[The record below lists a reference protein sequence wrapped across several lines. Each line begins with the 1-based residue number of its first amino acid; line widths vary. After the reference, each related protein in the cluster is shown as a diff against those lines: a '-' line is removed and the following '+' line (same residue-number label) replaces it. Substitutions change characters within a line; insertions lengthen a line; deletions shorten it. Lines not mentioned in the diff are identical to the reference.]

1 MPGAQEKMPLDNEA
15 WALRVSQLEAERDF
29 YKQQYEQTREQLRY
43 ANLLLENMPDFI
55 SIAGLDGGLTM
66 INRGGREMMG
76 LPEDADISQVWMQQ
90 FFFEEDT
97 ERIHNSI
104 MPVVLETGRWDGEMH
119 LRHMQTGETIIC
131 DHTVFIVRDNETG
144 EDVALGT
151 IARNIG
157 ERKAVEE
164 LQQKLVAVIE
174 NNSDFIGIAGLDG
187 KVLFVN
193 EAGRKMMGYAT
204 LEEATESWMQ
214 HYFPPEDWAFIESE
228 VIPVVLRDGRW
239 EGDFRFPVAN
249 TGEFIP
255 VSYKVFTIR
264 DKVSNEII
272 ALATVSRDISEQVRA
287 EAERAALQEQVIEA
301 QRMVIRELGTP
312 LIPLAD
318 GIVAMPLL
326 GTIDSRR
333 AQQIMETL
341 LEGCAQLQAEVVILD
356 ITGVKVVDIQVADG
370 LIRTA
375 RAASLLGSEVIIT
388 GIGPEVAQTLV
399 QLGVDLGSIVTRSTL
414 QNGIEY
420 ALQTRK
426 LGFRN

>member
-157 ERKAVEE
+157 ERKAAEE
-164 LQQKLVAVIE
+164 LQQKLAAVIE
-174 NNSDFIGIAGLDG
+174 NSSDFISIAETSG
-187 KVLFVN
+187 KIIFVN
-193 EAGRKMMGYAT
+193 EAGRKLVGFESN
-204 LEEATESWMQ
+204 EEALESWMQ
-214 HYFPPEDWAFIESE
+214 QYYTPEDLAYVENE
-228 VIPVVLRDGRW
+228 VMQIVKREDTWQGMLR
-239 EGDFRFPVAN
+239 FRHFK
-249 TGEFIP
+249 TGE
-255 VSYKVFTIR
+255 VFPIAYSVVAVR
-264 DKVSNEII
+264 DKLTHKMI
-272 ALATVSRDISEQVRA
+272 AIATIARDIREQLQA

-333 AQQIMETL
+333 TQQIMETL
-341 LEGCAQLQAEVVILD
+341 LEGCSQLQAEVVILD